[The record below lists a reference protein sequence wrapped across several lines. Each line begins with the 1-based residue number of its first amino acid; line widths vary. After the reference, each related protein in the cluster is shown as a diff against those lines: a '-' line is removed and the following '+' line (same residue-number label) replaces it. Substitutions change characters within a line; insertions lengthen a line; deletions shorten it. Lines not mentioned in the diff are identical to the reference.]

1 MNVTTRW
8 LVNFFPLAKRQ
19 ARLSGWLAGVC
30 MLSLFALLSMS
41 MAIPLDKALS
51 QEPVVAMAMDAALTL
66 EAELA
71 DAEERRHPEEMARS
85 PLSRRHHKPS
95 SRALMLDDWCGP
107 LWLRPP
113 IAAV

>member
-1 MNVTTRW
+1 MNVSMRW

-51 QEPVVAMAMDAALTL
+51 QEPVVALAIDAALTL
-66 EAELA
+66 EAELV
-71 DAEERRHPEEMARS
+71 DAEERRHPEEMTHTS
-85 PLSRRHHKPS
+85 LSLRHHMPAS
-95 SRALMLDDWCGP
+95 LALMPDDWCGP

-113 IAAV
+113 ITAV

>member
-1 MNVTTRW
+1 
-8 LVNFFPLAKRQ
+8 
-19 ARLSGWLAGVC
+19 

-71 DAEERRHPEEMARS
+71 DAEERRHPEEMTRTS
-85 PLSRRHHKPS
+85 LSLRHHMPAS
-95 SRALMLDDWCGP
+95 LALMPDDWCGP
-107 LWLRPP
+107 MWLRPP
-113 IAAV
+113 ITVV

>member
-1 MNVTTRW
+1 
-8 LVNFFPLAKRQ
+8 
-19 ARLSGWLAGVC
+19 
-30 MLSLFALLSMS
+30 MLRLFALLSMS

-71 DAEERRHPEEMARS
+71 DAEERRHPEEMTRTS
-85 PLSRRHHKPS
+85 LSLRHHMPAS
-95 SRALMLDDWCGP
+95 LALMPDDWCGP

-113 IAAV
+113 ITVV

>member
-1 MNVTTRW
+1 MNLTVRW
-8 LVNFFPLAKRQ
+8 LVNLLLLAKRQ

-41 MAIPLDKALS
+41 LAAPIDKALS
-51 QEPVVAMAMDAALTL
+51 QEPVVALAMDAALTL

-71 DAEERRHPEEMARS
+71 DAEERRHPEAMARS
-85 PLSRRHHKPS
+85 SLSWRHPKPAS
-95 SRALMLDDWCGP
+95 LALMPDDWCGP